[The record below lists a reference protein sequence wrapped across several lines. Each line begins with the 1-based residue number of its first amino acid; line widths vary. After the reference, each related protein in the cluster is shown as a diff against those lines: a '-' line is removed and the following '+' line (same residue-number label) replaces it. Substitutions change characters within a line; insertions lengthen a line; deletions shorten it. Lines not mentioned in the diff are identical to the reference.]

1 MRYWE
6 ERAKE
11 WAKARDKK
19 EHKINA
25 ALVDSY
31 KNAADDLQKEIAAWY
46 EKYADAEGISFAD
59 AKKRLNERER
69 RALTRSVKAFEK
81 LAKQN
86 KDHSQDKILTKMS
99 AAVHINRL
107 TSMQFQMRYIL
118 YELYSDVNNA
128 LTDGLKEFY
137 ADEREQMAYE
147 AQMARGKFEPIA
159 TIDEKRI
166 SAVLKTP
173 WATDGKDFSA
183 RLWNNREQL
192 VSTLQSELTRAF
204 ITGADS
210 ASVAKTIAKKM
221 NAAQYAASRL
231 VSTEITRIITASDI
245 DTFAEMDI
253 DEVEVVGTLDLHT
266 CDTCGDMDGNHMPR
280 SEAKAGTTAPPFHP
294 NCRCV
299 IVPYFGDNEE
309 ARAMR
314 DPVTGKSKII
324 ENMTFK
330 EWKEKYGTSRDG
342 LASGKTGEKAA
353 IEQKTI
359 DGLAAFAY
367 PGMTKAQNV
376 TMLTHQKELL
386 TYAMTENNSNE
397 VAFLLDG
404 KLNRID
410 VMKGDDGNVDVTA
423 MMINHLGNKNLQ
435 MLHNHPTGS
444 PFSMDDITVFVDYD
458 CIKGLS
464 LIANKGH
471 IETLQ
476 KTQKY
481 DRITANRVMQD
492 VLHQVGKRQGITE
505 SDIVAQIL
513 SKLVKA
519 GALSWKK

>member
-11 WAKARDKK
+11 WAEARDKK

-86 KDHSQDKILTKMS
+86 KDHSQDKILAKMS
-99 AAVHINRL
+99 AAVHVNRL

-118 YELYSDVNNA
+118 YELYSDVNNE
-128 LTDGLKEFY
+128 LTDGLKNFY

-166 SAVLKTP
+166 SAVLKIP

-192 VSTLQSELTRAF
+192 VSTLQSELTRAL

-210 ASVAKTIAKKM
+210 VSVAKTIAQKM
-221 NAAQYAASRL
+221 NAAQYAAARL

-280 SEAKAGTTAPPFHP
+280 TEAKEGITAPPFHP

-299 IVPYFGDNEE
+299 IVPYDEE
-309 ARAMR
+309 FRDEYRIMR
-314 DPVTGKSKII
+314 DPVTGKSKMI

-330 EWKEKYGTSRDG
+330 EWKEKYGSGERKSDTKEYGAYNAKNDPDWKKRNEHAKLYYKEIRQNGRETFVRKISQNTELRPSFIGKVYDHVFVNKHHLDDG
-342 LASGKTGEKAA
+342 FRLLDESYYMAVAFQRLLQGNQTDNDVLLLYHERLEWALENKYNIKQRGAHKKANEKHNFE
-353 IEQKTI
+353 ITI
-359 DGLAAFAY
+359 DA
-367 PGMTKAQNV
+367 
-376 TMLTHQKELL
+376 E
-386 TYAMTENNSNE
+386 
-397 VAFLLDG
+397 
-404 KLNRID
+404 
-410 VMKGDDGNVDVTA
+410 GDE
-423 MMINHLGNKNLQ
+423 
-435 MLHNHPTGS
+435 TG
-444 PFSMDDITVFVDYD
+444 
-458 CIKGLS
+458 
-464 LIANKGH
+464 
-471 IETLQ
+471 
-476 KTQKY
+476 
-481 DRITANRVMQD
+481 
-492 VLHQVGKRQGITE
+492 
-505 SDIVAQIL
+505 
-513 SKLVKA
+513 
-519 GALSWKK
+519 

>member
-59 AKKRLNERER
+59 AKKRLDERER

-118 YELYSDVNNA
+118 YELYSDVNNELA
-128 LTDGLKEFY
+128 DGLKEFY

-192 VSTLQSELTRAF
+192 VSTLQSELTRAL

-210 ASVAKTIAKKM
+210 ASVAKTIAQKM

-266 CDTCGDMDGNHMPR
+266 CDTCGDMDSKHMPR
-280 SEAKAGTTAPPFHP
+280 TEAKEGMTAPPFHP
-294 NCRCV
+294 NCRCA
-299 IVPYFGDNEE
+299 IVPYFGDGEDT
-309 ARAMR
+309 RAMR

-330 EWKEKYGTSRDG
+330 EWKEKYGSGSDTAKMMKNLLPPTDEFIKS
-342 LASGKTGEKAA
+342 LAEKAKVPYTTGRKGEDRFYDDNDNPIYPLNNGA
-353 IEQKTI
+353 VGEEEQVVLPK
-359 DGLAAFAY
+359 GLIISRYGADTGKFAS
-367 PGMTKAQNV
+367 PQV
-376 TMLTHQKELL
+376 TSMKERSLPKETRNAGKL
-386 TYAMTENNSNE
+386 HMYE
-397 VAFLLDG
+397 VAS
-404 KLNRID
+404 D
-410 VMKGDDGNVDVTA
+410 VVCFTSVIAAWFGQKGGG
-423 MMINHLGNKNLQ
+423 IQ
-435 MLHNHPTGS
+435 YR
-444 PFSMDDITVFVDYD
+444 F
-458 CIKGLS
+458 
-464 LIANKGH
+464 
-471 IETLQ
+471 E
-476 KTQKY
+476 
-481 DRITANRVMQD
+481 DRILD
-492 VLHQVGKRQGITE
+492 LIEDGVLIEK
-505 SDIVAQIL
+505 DM
-513 SKLVKA
+513 
-519 GALSWKK
+519 